1 MRVGGVMPV
10 GGVMRVKLVDGGGM
24 ESEFL
29 VAPRAGKI

>member
-1 MRVGGVMPV
+1 MPV